1 MDADEKASFAYGG
14 QRARPRKGIERSLLN
29 GVTYL
34 KPPGSCRTKYPDL
47 GINVEVECLE
57 KSSVYVLDVCEQVQV
72 SDLVGCRVVIGP
84 CVGSA
89 MIFDCVDC
97 TIAVAAK
104 QTRLRDCKNCEL
116 RTFSPTLES
125 VVIET
130 SQSLKF
136 GCWDVAYAGLAAQM
150 RAAKW
155 LQVDATNY
163 WDKIFDFS
171 PADKGA
177 TPNWSKL
184 PGADPAG
191 KWCQLTIK
199 PEGYREGSVVES
211 RSDEPSV
218 EGCECPI
225 TAQDGSKFTAA
236 WYSAAEDLASAV
248 TAAAEAKAAA
258 APATTIADIS
268 LDTAPKPGLFKRLFG
283 WLFGKKSSEKYAVAE
298 PAASKGPSSGKETQV
313 CGLQ

>member
-14 QRARPRKGIERSLLN
+14 QRARPKKGIERSLLN

-34 KPPGSCRTKYPDL
+34 KPPARPHKIPRPR
-47 GINVEVECLE
+47 INVEVECLE

-130 SQSLKF
+130 SQRSP
-136 GCWDVAYAGLAAQM
+136 GCWDVAYGLAA
-150 RAAKW
+150 RCAAKW

-177 TPNWSKL
+177 TPNWSATRCR
-184 PGADPAG
+184 PG
-191 KWCQLTIK
+191 
-199 PEGYREGSVVES
+199 R
-211 RSDEPSV
+211 
-218 EGCECPI
+218 
-225 TAQDGSKFTAA
+225 
-236 WYSAAEDLASAV
+236 
-248 TAAAEAKAAA
+248 
-258 APATTIADIS
+258 
-268 LDTAPKPGLFKRLFG
+268 
-283 WLFGKKSSEKYAVAE
+283 
-298 PAASKGPSSGKETQV
+298 
-313 CGLQ
+313 